1 MNASMSQLKPYTNND
16 INNDKFLHIFEVNFT
31 QAIQLLRFIDCEQF
45 GIYYY
50 EVNIKIYWPV

>member
-1 MNASMSQLKPYTNND
+1 MPQLKPYTNTHND

-31 QAIQLLRFIDCEQF
+31 QAIRLLRFIDCEQF